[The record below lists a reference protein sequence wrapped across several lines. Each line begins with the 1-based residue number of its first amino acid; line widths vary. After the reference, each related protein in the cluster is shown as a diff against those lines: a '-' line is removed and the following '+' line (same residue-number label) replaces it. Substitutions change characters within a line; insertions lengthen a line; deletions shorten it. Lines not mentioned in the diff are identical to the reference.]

1 MSVIEAYI
9 SELDR
14 RLSGSAGAKADL
26 LTEARDGLHDAAE
39 AYREGGIDEPEAE
52 RRAVADFGPA
62 ELITRAYQA
71 ELALRGD
78 IGTLWKV
85 IVGVPLF
92 QLGWELA
99 RLWTYGDW
107 GGLGKPTPEWYL
119 AVVDLS
125 GVFVVV
131 SPVLGA
137 AALLGTRWLGRRLD
151 GTRLANLARWTVG
164 AAAIANLVAMLLLAI
179 GTAVL
184 DPARMNMS
192 LACNVLS
199 VGWVAFSFWLLPLAF
214 RSWRPRP
221 LLAA

>member
-1 MSVIEAYI
+1 MSAIEAYI
-9 SELDR
+9 GDLDR

-26 LTEARDGLHDAAE
+26 LTEAKDGLTDAAE
-39 AYREGGIDEPEAE
+39 AYREGGAEKAEAE

-62 ELITRAYQA
+62 AVIAREYQA

-92 QLGWELA
+92 QVAWELA
-99 RLWTYGDW
+99 RVWTYGDW
-107 GGLGKPTPEWYL
+107 GNLNKPTPDWYFS
-119 AVVDLS
+119 VVGLS

-131 SPVLGA
+131 SPVIGA
-137 AALLGTRWLGRRLD
+137 AALLGTRLLGRRLD
-151 GTRLANLARWTVG
+151 GTRLAGFARWTVA
-164 AAAIANLVAMLLLAI
+164 AAAIANLVAMLLLAL

-192 LACNVLS
+192 LPCNVLAI
-199 VGWVAFSFWLLPLAF
+199 GWAAFSFWLLQPAF
-214 RSWRPRP
+214 RARS
-221 LLAA
+221 LSAA